1 MGLGLV
7 GVCRDLDKAL
17 VESFLSSDLY
27 SEFEWDTEVNRA
39 IFKEVIAGVSRTSI
53 CKKYSI
59 SINTCDSIL
68 SKYVNVCEKI
78 SNGDFLMYRLG
89 SRAYNSFKRSG
100 IKDLDAVVAYYN
112 THNGFKGIRN
122 MGKSTEEK
130 VIQKLKELGC
140 ICILDDVE
148 PVTQKR
154 ELFVIYDSSR
164 DSYVGFGN
172 TYTDLSNARVFLSE
186 KSAKSHFMYSNKT
199 ELRKVDIVLSS
210 KGD

>member
-1 MGLGLV
+1 MGLGVV

-27 SEFEWDTEVNRA
+27 PEFEWDTEKNRT
-39 IFKEVIAGVSRTSI
+39 IFKEVVAGVSRTSL
-53 CKKYSI
+53 CKKYNI
-59 SINTCDSIL
+59 SVNTCDRIL
-68 SKYVNVCEKI
+68 SKYVGVCEKI

-89 SRAYNSFKRSG
+89 SKAYNSFKRSG

-140 ICILDDVE
+140 ILNDVE

-164 DSYVGFGN
+164 DSYVGFNN
-172 TYTDLSNARVFLSE
+172 TYTDLSNARVFLGE
-186 KSAKSHFMYSNKT
+186 KSAKSHFLFSNKN

-210 KGD
+210 K